1 MSHPLGAD
9 IIEKVNVRSYFEGSP
24 DIIQI
29 LSSCPHIYNLHIRHR
44 IKKLPEVHQFS
55 SNLAKLTLDSSYLE
69 EDPMATLE
77 KLPNLKI
84 LRLLW
89 TAFKGKNMVCS
100 ERGFPQLQSLV
111 LSYLPNLKEWRV

>member
-1 MSHPLGAD
+1 MFGPKRSDCPQVSHSTVFGFLRWGLIRKAAED
-9 IIEKVNVRSYFEGSP
+9 IIEKLNVRSYFEGSP

-29 LSSCPHIYNLHIRHR
+29 VSSCPHIYNLHLRGND

-55 SNLAKLTLDSSYLE
+55 SNLAKLTLIGTFLE

-84 LRLLW
+84 LRLFL
-89 TAFKGKNMVCS
+89 MPS
-100 ERGFPQLQSLV
+100 
-111 LSYLPNLKEWRV
+111 